1 MAQVRLKVAVSRHP
15 RKCGRSPSIDGEALV
30 LLMNDASA
38 KVREAAA
45 ALKPYPKG
53 TRKPPP

>member
-1 MAQVRLKVAVSRHP
+1 MRLKVAVSRHP
-15 RKCGRSPSIDGEALV
+15 RKCGRSPSIDGVAPV

>member
-1 MAQVRLKVAVSRHP
+1 MYYEGTRV
-15 RKCGRSPSIDGEALV
+15 CGRSPSIDGEALA

-38 KVREAAA
+38 KVCEAAA
-45 ALKPYPKG
+45 GLKPYPKG